1 LIGVWPAAQA
11 TQVIERAVDD
21 DAIEPG
27 AEVGATFEPIEMQKR
42 VEEALLDD
50 VLRILLA
57 AGQPEGEVV
66 HIGPVTLDE
75 RQEDVHIAVVHPW

>member
-1 LIGVWPAAQA
+1 MVQ
-11 TQVIERAVDD
+11 RAVDD

-27 AEVGATFEPIEMQKR
+27 AEVGSPFEAIEMEKR

-57 AGQPEGEVV
+57 AGQPKGEVV
-66 HIGPVTLDE
+66 HIGPVTLDQ
-75 RQEDVHIAVVHPW
+75 RQEDVHIAVGHPC